1 MLSSIVMPSQALSSE
16 LIRLEE
22 QDAKKKKSKEQ
33 SQTLEIEM
41 ASTLLPFL

>member
-1 MLSSIVMPSQALSSE
+1 MLSSIVMPAEALSSE

-22 QDAKKKKSKEQ
+22 QERKKKNKKNQ
-33 SQTLEIEM
+33 SQTLEMEM